1 MKYFEYATALDFK
14 EASQTLADDAGA
26 RALAGGTDLLSVI
39 KNELYEQSP
48 SLLLDIKRI
57 EGATGIT
64 SEGNII
70 HIGALTKLS
79 TIAQDATINA
89 A

>member
-1 MKYFEYATALDFK
+1 MKKFDYKKACDFAEATAL
-14 EASQTLADDAGA
+14 LATDDTH
-26 RALAGGTDLLSVI
+26 ALAGGTDILGRMKDDILVD
-39 KNELYEQSP
+39 YP
-48 SLLLDIKRI
+48 AVLLDIKRI